1 MLARGGDG
9 GGGRTLSEICCRSS
23 CGLLAS
29 LLLQGD
35 KPVTSDPCLL
45 NLFLRLLRA
54 IPSKDLGTLEEESSA
69 LPPLVI
75 HVQPTQAR
83 LSTKGQPDRDRQGT
97 VFIFSLRGE

>member
-1 MLARGGDG
+1 M
-9 GGGRTLSEICCRSS
+9 
-23 CGLLAS
+23 
-29 LLLQGD
+29 
-35 KPVTSDPCLL
+35 TSDPCLL